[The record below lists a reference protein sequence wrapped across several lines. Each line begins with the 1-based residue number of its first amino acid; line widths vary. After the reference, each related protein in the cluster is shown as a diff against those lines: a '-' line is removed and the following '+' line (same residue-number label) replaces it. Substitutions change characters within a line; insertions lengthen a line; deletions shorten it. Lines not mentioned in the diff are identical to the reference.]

1 MIVAF
6 NSLSPAGG
14 TFMDWSW
21 HWLKGSDYFWNLKK
35 GWIPLIDDP
44 IKEKNAHGHLKNH
57 PNGFEDW
64 EKFLGSA
71 GEESHDTGKDIS
83 FYPWVL
89 PTADNLNDYVN
100 HINLMIKQKVG
111 VVVIKKTQEFP
122 YGSARSDLLD
132 VDDHIHF
139 LESNTD
145 LPSDID
151 RKKLREI
158 VSIRMVPKQKTWLE
172 KIDLAFDL
180 LDKEVVVVTDKE
192 WTHQT
197 EQTIIR
203 ICGRL
208 GTVIDPRRLVSWRPI
223 MHQWCE
229 NYKKTEF
236 FYDHELPMMADKIVS
251 GEPMDLTLFN
261 FGLTEESLL
270 MMYVMKR
277 HGRRLILPT
286 DHFPKNT
293 LDLHRFL
300 K

>member
-6 NSLSPAGG
+6 TSLAPAGA

-21 HWLKGSDYFWNLKK
+21 HWLKGSDSSWNLKR

-44 IKEKNAHGHLKNH
+44 IKGKNAHGHRKNH
-57 PNGFEDW
+57 PGGFEKW

-71 GEESHDTGKDIS
+71 KQESDATGKDIS
-83 FYPWVL
+83 FYPGIR
-89 PTADNLNDYVN
+89 PTADNLNDYIN
-100 HINLMIKQKVG
+100 HINLMIKRKVG
-111 VVVIKKTQEFP
+111 VVVIKKTQELP
-122 YGSARSDLLD
+122 YGSARTGLL
-132 VDDHIHF
+132 DDHITY
-139 LESNTD
+139 LGSNPD
-145 LPSDID
+145 LPSDIS
-151 RKKLREI
+151 RKKLREM
-158 VSIRMVPKQKTWLE
+158 VSMRMVPQQKTWLE

-192 WTHQT
+192 WTHQP
-197 EQTIIR
+197 EQTMIK

-223 MHQWCE
+223 MHRWCE

-236 FYDHELPMMADKIVS
+236 FYDHELPLMADKIVA
-251 GEPMDLTLFN
+251 GESMDLTPFN
-261 FGLTEESLL
+261 FKLTEESLL

-277 HGRRLILPT
+277 HGRRLLLPT
-286 DHFPKNT
+286 DYFPKNT

>member
-6 NSLSPAGG
+6 TSPHSGG
-14 TFMDWSW
+14 ATFMDWSW
-21 HWLKGSDYFWNLKK
+21 HWLKGSDYFWNLKR
-35 GWIPLIDDP
+35 GWIPLIYDP
-44 IKEKNAHGHLKNH
+44 IKVKNAHGHRKNH
-57 PNGFEDW
+57 PNGFEKW

-71 GEESHDTGKDIS
+71 KQESDATGKDIS
-83 FYPWVL
+83 FYPGIA

-100 HINLMIKQKVG
+100 HINSMIKQKVV

-122 YGSARSDLLD
+122 YGSARTDLLD
-132 VDDHIHF
+132 DYSTL
-139 LESNTD
+139 LESDPD
-145 LPSDID
+145 LPSGIS
-151 RKKLREI
+151 RKKLREMESTRT
-158 VSIRMVPKQKTWLE
+158 VSQQKTWLE

-180 LDKEVVVVTDKE
+180 LDKEVVVVTDKD
-192 WTHQT
+192 WTHQP
-197 EQTIIR
+197 EQTMIK

-208 GTVIDPRRLVSWRPI
+208 GTVIDPGRLVSWRPI

-236 FYDHELPMMADKIVS
+236 FYSHELPLMADKIVA
-251 GEPMDLTLFN
+251 GESMDLTPFN
-261 FGLTEESLL
+261 FKLTEESLL

-286 DHFPKNT
+286 DYFPKNT

>member
-6 NSLSPAGG
+6 TSLAPAGA

-21 HWLKGSDYFWNLKK
+21 HWLKGSDSSWNIEK

-44 IKEKNAHGHLKNH
+44 IKEKNAHGHEKNH
-57 PNGFEDW
+57 PGSFEDW

-71 GEESHDTGKDIS
+71 SEVSRDTGKDIS
-83 FYPWVL
+83 FYPFL
-89 PTADNLNDYVN
+89 APTADNLNDYVN

-122 YGSARSDLLD
+122 YGSERIGLQDDLQ
-132 VDDHIHF
+132 IF
-139 LESNTD
+139 LSPD
-145 LPSDID
+145 LPSDIS
-151 RKKLREI
+151 RKKLREME
-158 VSIRMVPKQKTWLE
+158 STRMVPQQKTWLE

-197 EQTIIR
+197 EQTMIR

-223 MHQWCE
+223 MHRWCE

-236 FYDHELPMMADKIVS
+236 FYDHELPLMADKIVA
-251 GEPMDLTLFN
+251 GESMDLTPFN
-261 FGLTEESLL
+261 FKLTEESLL

-286 DHFPKNT
+286 DYFPKNT

>member
-6 NSLSPAGG
+6 TSPHSGG
-14 TFMDWSW
+14 ATFMDWSW
-21 HWLKGSDYFWNLKK
+21 HWLKGSDYFWNLKR

-44 IKEKNAHGHLKNH
+44 IKGKNAHGHRKNH
-57 PNGFEDW
+57 PGGFEKW

-71 GEESHDTGKDIS
+71 KQESDATGKDIS
-83 FYPWVL
+83 FYPGIR
-89 PTADNLNDYVN
+89 PTADNLNDYIN
-100 HINLMIKQKVG
+100 HINSMIKQKV
-111 VVVIKKTQEFP
+111 VVVVLKKTQEFP
-122 YGSARSDLLD
+122 YGSARTDLLD
-132 VDDHIHF
+132 DYNIF
-139 LESNTD
+139 LESNSD
-145 LPSDID
+145 LPSDIS
-151 RKKLREI
+151 RKKLREM
-158 VSIRMVPKQKTWLE
+158 VSMRMVPQQKTWLE

-192 WTHQT
+192 WTHQP
-197 EQTIIR
+197 EQTMIR

-236 FYDHELPMMADKIVS
+236 FYSHEIPLMADKIVA
-251 GEPMDLTLFN
+251 GESMDLTPFN
-261 FGLTEESLL
+261 FRLTEESLL

>member
-6 NSLSPAGG
+6 TSPHSGG
-14 TFMDWSW
+14 ATFMDWSW
-21 HWLKGSDYFWNLKK
+21 HWLKGNKNFWNSGL
-35 GWIPLIDDP
+35 GWIPLINNP
-44 IKEKNAHGHLKNH
+44 IQIMNSHGHRKNH

-71 GEESHDTGKDIS
+71 KQESDATGKDIS
-83 FYPWVL
+83 FYPSIG
-89 PTADNLNDYVN
+89 PTADNLNDYIN
-100 HINLMIKQKVG
+100 HINSMIKRKVG
-111 VVVIKKTQEFP
+111 VVVIKKTHEFP
-122 YGSARSDLLD
+122 YGSERTGLT
-132 VDDHIHF
+132 DDHNTF
-139 LESNTD
+139 LESEHD

-151 RKKLREI
+151 RKKLREM
-158 VSIRMVPKQKTWLE
+158 VSIRMFPQQKTWLG

-192 WTHQT
+192 WTHQP
-197 EQTIIR
+197 EQTMIR

-208 GTVIDPRRLVSWRPI
+208 GTVIDPGRLVSWRPI
-223 MHQWCE
+223 MHRWHE

-236 FYDHELPMMADKIVS
+236 FYSHELPLMADKIVA
-251 GEPMDLTLFN
+251 GESMDLTPFN
-261 FGLTEESLL
+261 FKLTEESLL

-286 DHFPKNT
+286 DYFPKNT

>member
-1 MIVAF
+1 
-6 NSLSPAGG
+6 
-14 TFMDWSW
+14 MDWSW
-21 HWLKGSDYFWNLKK
+21 HWLKGSDSTWNLEK
-35 GWIPLIDDP
+35 GWMPLTDDP
-44 IKEKNAHGHLKNH
+44 IKGKNAHGHEKNH
-57 PNGFEDW
+57 PMGFEDW

-71 GEESHDTGKDIS
+71 SEVSHDTGKDIS
-83 FYPWVL
+83 FYPFFAS
-89 PTADNLNDYVN
+89 TADNLNDYMN
-100 HINLMIKQKVG
+100 HINLMIKRKVG

-122 YGSARSDLLD
+122 YGSARTDLK
-132 VDDHIHF
+132 DDKHF
-139 LESNTD
+139 FMKSNPD

-158 VSIRMVPKQKTWLE
+158 VSMRMVPQQKTWLE

-192 WTHQT
+192 WTHQP

-203 ICGRL
+203 ICGQL
-208 GTVIDPRRLVSWRPI
+208 GTVIDPGRLVSWRPI
-223 MHQWCE
+223 MHRWRE
-229 NYKKTEF
+229 NYKKAEF
-236 FYDHELPMMADKIVS
+236 FYSHELPLMADKIVA
-251 GEPMDLTLFN
+251 GEPMDLTPFN
-261 FGLTEESLL
+261 FRLTEESLL

>member
-6 NSLSPAGG
+6 TSLHSGG
-14 TFMDWSW
+14 ATFMDWSW

-35 GWIPLIDDP
+35 GWITLVDDP
-44 IKEKNAHGHLKNH
+44 IKVKNAHGHEKNH
-57 PNGFEDW
+57 PGSFESCQ
-64 EKFLGSA
+64 KFLEVA
-71 GEESHDTGKDIS
+71 VKESHDTGKDIS
-83 FYPWVL
+83 FYPFIR
-89 PTADNLNDYVN
+89 PTADNLNDEMDN
-100 HINLMIKQKVG
+100 INLLIKQKVG

-122 YGSARSDLLD
+122 YGSARTDMK
-132 VDDHIHF
+132 DDEHTL
-139 LESNTD
+139 LESDPD

-151 RKKLREI
+151 RKKLREM
-158 VSIRMVPKQKTWLE
+158 VSMRMVPQQKTWLG

-192 WTHQT
+192 WAHQPEET
-197 EQTIIR
+197 MIR

-208 GTVIDPRRLVSWRPI
+208 GTVIDPGRLISWRPI
-223 MHQWCE
+223 MQRWRE
-229 NYKKTEF
+229 NYKKAEF
-236 FYDHELPMMADKIVS
+236 FYNQEIPLMADKIVA
-251 GEPMDLTLFN
+251 GESMDLTPFN
-261 FGLTEESLL
+261 FKLTEESLL

-277 HGRRLILPT
+277 HGRRLIIPT

>member
-6 NSLSPAGG
+6 TSLTPAGA

-21 HWLKGSDYFWNLKK
+21 HWLKGSDSSWTQKK
-35 GWIPLIDDP
+35 GWLPLIDDP
-44 IKEKNAHGHLKNH
+44 IKEKNAHGHRKNH
-57 PNGFEDW
+57 PEGFEDW

-71 GEESHDTGKDIS
+71 SEVSHDTGKDIS
-83 FYPWVL
+83 FYPITG
-89 PTADNLNDYVN
+89 PKANNLNDYVN
-100 HINLMIKQKVG
+100 HINLMIKRKVG

-122 YGSARSDLLD
+122 YGSARTDLLND
-132 VDDHIHF
+132 LFF
-139 LESNTD
+139 LLECNPD

-158 VSIRMVPKQKTWLE
+158 VSMRMVPQQKTWLE

-192 WTHQT
+192 WTHQP
-197 EQTIIR
+197 EQTIIK

-208 GTVIDPRRLVSWRPI
+208 GTVIDPGRLVSWRPI
-223 MHQWCE
+223 MHRWCE
-229 NYKKTEF
+229 NYKKAEF
-236 FYDHELPMMADKIVS
+236 FYGHEIPLMADKIVA
-251 GEPMDLTLFN
+251 GESMDLRPFN
-261 FGLTEESLL
+261 FRLTEESLL

-277 HGRRLILPT
+277 HGRRLIIPT

>member
-6 NSLSPAGG
+6 TSLAPAGA

-21 HWLKGSDYFWNLKK
+21 HWLKGSDSSWNIEK

-44 IKEKNAHGHLKNH
+44 IKGKNAHGHEKNH
-57 PNGFEDW
+57 PGGFEDW

-71 GEESHDTGKDIS
+71 SEVSRDTGKDIS
-83 FYPWVL
+83 FYPFFA
-89 PTADNLNDYVN
+89 PTADNLNDYMN
-100 HINLMIKQKVG
+100 HINLMIKRKVC

-122 YGSARSDLLD
+122 YGSARTGLL
-132 VDDHIHF
+132 DDHITY
-139 LESNTD
+139 LGSNPD
-145 LPSDID
+145 LPSDIS
-151 RKKLREI
+151 RKKLREM
-158 VSIRMVPKQKTWLE
+158 VSMRMVPQQKTWLE

-192 WTHQT
+192 WTHQP
-197 EQTIIR
+197 EQTMIR

-236 FYDHELPMMADKIVS
+236 FYDHELPLMADKIVA
-251 GEPMDLTLFN
+251 GESMDLTPFN
-261 FGLTEESLL
+261 FKLTEESLL

-277 HGRRLILPT
+277 HGRRLLLPT
-286 DHFPKNT
+286 DYFPKNT

>member
-6 NSLSPAGG
+6 TSPAQAGA

-21 HWLKGSDYFWNLKK
+21 HWLKGSDSVWNQEK

-44 IKEKNAHGHLKNH
+44 NQVKNAHGHEKNH
-57 PNGFEDW
+57 PMGFEEW
-64 EKFLGSA
+64 KKFIDSA
-71 GEESHDTGKDIS
+71 NKESHDTGKDIS
-83 FYPWVL
+83 FYPYIG

-122 YGSARSDLLD
+122 YGSARTDLLD
-132 VDDHIHF
+132 DHINF
-139 LESNTD
+139 LESNPD

-158 VSIRMVPKQKTWLE
+158 VSTRMVPQQKTWLE

-197 EQTIIR
+197 EETIIE
-203 ICGRL
+203 ICKRL
-208 GTVIDPRRLVSWRPI
+208 GTVIDPGRLVSWRPI

-236 FYDHELPMMADKIVS
+236 FYSHELPLMADKIVA
-251 GEPMDLTLFN
+251 GESMDLTPFN
-261 FGLTEESLL
+261 FKLTEESLL

-277 HGRRLILPT
+277 HGRRLILP
-286 DHFPKNT
+286 DNHFPKNT

>member
-6 NSLSPAGG
+6 NSLSPAGA

-57 PNGFEDW
+57 PGSFEGW
-64 EKFLGSA
+64 EKFLEVA
-71 GEESHDTGKDIS
+71 NKESHDTGKDIS
-83 FYPWVL
+83 FYPWAL

-100 HINLMIKQKVG
+100 HINLMIKRKVG

-132 VDDHIHF
+132 VDDHISF

-145 LPSDID
+145 LPSDVN
-151 RKKLREI
+151 RKKLREM
-158 VSIRMVPKQKTWLE
+158 VSMRMVSQQKKWLE

-192 WTHQT
+192 WTHQP
-197 EQTIIR
+197 EQTMIR

-236 FYDHELPMMADKIVS
+236 FYDHEIPLMADKIVA
-251 GEPMDLTLFN
+251 GELMDLTPFN
-261 FGLTEESLL
+261 FKLTEESLL

-277 HGRRLILPT
+277 HGRRLILP
-286 DHFPKNT
+286 DDNFPKNT
-293 LDLHRFL
+293 KDLHKFL

>member
-44 IKEKNAHGHLKNH
+44 IKEKNAHGHRKNH
-57 PNGFEDW
+57 PMGFEEW

-71 GEESHDTGKDIS
+71 KQESDATGKDIS
-83 FYPWVL
+83 FYPGIRS
-89 PTADNLNDYVN
+89 TANNLNDYIN
-100 HINLMIKQKVG
+100 HINSMIKQKV
-111 VVVIKKTQEFP
+111 VVVVLKKTQEFP
-122 YGSARSDLLD
+122 YGSARTDLLD
-132 VDDHIHF
+132 DYNIF
-139 LESNTD
+139 LESNSD
-145 LPSDID
+145 LPSDIS
-151 RKKLREI
+151 RKKLREM
-158 VSIRMVPKQKTWLE
+158 VSIRMVPQQKTWLE

-192 WTHQT
+192 WTHQP
-197 EQTIIR
+197 EQTMIK

-208 GTVIDPRRLVSWRPI
+208 GTVIDPGRLVSWRPI
-223 MHQWCE
+223 MHRWRE
-229 NYKKTEF
+229 NHKKTEF
-236 FYDHELPMMADKIVS
+236 FYDHEIPLMADKIVA
-251 GEPMDLTLFN
+251 GEPMDLQPFN
-261 FGLTEESLL
+261 FKLTEESLL

-286 DHFPKNT
+286 NHFPKNT

>member
-6 NSLSPAGG
+6 TSTVQAGA

-21 HWLKGSDYFWNLKK
+21 HWLKGADSVWNQEK
-35 GWIPLIDDP
+35 GWVPLIGNP
-44 IKEKNAHGHLKNH
+44 NQVKNAHGHRKNH
-57 PNGFEDW
+57 PTSFNEWGE
-64 EKFLGSA
+64 FLDVA
-71 GEESHDTGKDIS
+71 IKESHATGKDIS
-83 FYPWVL
+83 FYPVFRNTDMN
-89 PTADNLNDYVN
+89 PDDYVN
-100 HINLMIKQKVG
+100 HINLLIKRKAG
-111 VVVIKKTQEFP
+111 VVAIKKTQEFP
-122 YGSARSDLLD
+122 YGSERTGLQ
-132 VDDHIHF
+132 DDQHIF
-139 LESNTD
+139 LSHD

-158 VSIRMVPKQKTWLE
+158 VSVRMVTEQKTWLE

-192 WTHQT
+192 WAHQPEET
-197 EQTIIR
+197 MIA
-203 ICGRL
+203 ICKRL
-208 GTVIDPRRLVSWRPI
+208 GTVIDPGRLVSWRPI
-223 MHQWCE
+223 MHQWCKT
-229 NYKKTEF
+229 YKKAEF
-236 FYDHELPMMADKIVS
+236 FYSHEIPLIADKIVA
-251 GEPMDLTLFN
+251 GEPMDLTPFN
-261 FGLTEESLL
+261 FAFTDESLL

>member
-6 NSLSPAGG
+6 TSLAPAGA

-21 HWLKGSDYFWNLKK
+21 HWLKGSDSSWNQKE

-44 IKEKNAHGHLKNH
+44 LKVKNAHGHRKNH
-57 PNGFEDW
+57 PMGFEEW
-64 EKFLGSA
+64 EKFLGLAS
-71 GEESHDTGKDIS
+71 EESHDTGKDIS
-83 FYPWVL
+83 FYPYFL
-89 PTADNLNDYVN
+89 STADNLNDYIDHVN
-100 HINLMIKQKVG
+100 SMIKRKVG

-122 YGSARSDLLD
+122 YGSARSGSTEGEIAFISNANPDLPKG
-132 VDDHIHF
+132 
-139 LESNTD
+139 TD
-145 LPSDID
+145 L
-151 RKKLREI
+151 KKLREMF
-158 VSIRMVPKQKTWLE
+158 SMRMVPQQKTWLE
-172 KIDLAFDL
+172 KIDSAFKL

-192 WTHQT
+192 WVHQP
-197 EQTIIR
+197 EETIIK

-208 GTVIDPRRLVSWRPI
+208 GTAIDPGRLVSWRTI

-236 FYDHELPMMADKIVS
+236 FYSHEIPLMADKIVA
-251 GEPMDLTLFN
+251 GESMDLRPFN
-261 FGLTEESLL
+261 FGLTEECLI

-277 HGRRLILPT
+277 HGRRLIIPT

>member
-1 MIVAF
+1 
-6 NSLSPAGG
+6 
-14 TFMDWSW
+14 MDWSW
-21 HWLKGSDYFWNLKK
+21 HWLKGSDSTWKQEK
-35 GWIPLIDDP
+35 GWMPLTDDP
-44 IKEKNAHGHLKNH
+44 IKEKNAHGHKKNH
-57 PNGFEDW
+57 PMGFEDW

-71 GEESHDTGKDIS
+71 REVSHDTGKDIS
-83 FYPWVL
+83 FYPFFV
-89 PTADNLNDYVN
+89 PTADNLNDYMN
-100 HINLMIKQKVG
+100 HINLMIKRKVG

-122 YGSARSDLLD
+122 YGSARTDLK
-132 VDDHIHF
+132 DDKHF
-139 LESNTD
+139 FMKSNPD

-158 VSIRMVPKQKTWLE
+158 VSMRMVPQQKTWLE

-192 WTHQT
+192 WTHQP

-203 ICGRL
+203 ICGQL
-208 GTVIDPRRLVSWRPI
+208 GTVIDPGRLVSWRPI
-223 MHQWCE
+223 MHRWRE
-229 NYKKTEF
+229 NYKKAEF
-236 FYDHELPMMADKIVS
+236 FYSHELPLMADKIVA
-251 GEPMDLTLFN
+251 GEPMNLTPFN

-270 MMYVMKR
+270 MSYVMKR

>member
-6 NSLSPAGG
+6 TSLAPAGA

-21 HWLKGSDYFWNLKK
+21 HWLKGSDSSWNIEK

-44 IKEKNAHGHLKNH
+44 IKGKNAHGHEKNH
-57 PNGFEDW
+57 PGGFEDW

-71 GEESHDTGKDIS
+71 SEVSRDTGKDIS
-83 FYPWVL
+83 FYPFFA
-89 PTADNLNDYVN
+89 PTADNLNDYMN
-100 HINLMIKQKVG
+100 HINLMIKRKVG

-122 YGSARSDLLD
+122 YGSARTDMK
-132 VDDHIHF
+132 DDEHTL
-139 LESNTD
+139 LESDPD

-151 RKKLREI
+151 RKKLREM
-158 VSIRMVPKQKTWLE
+158 VSMRMVPQQKTWLE

-192 WTHQT
+192 WTHQP
-197 EQTIIR
+197 EQTMIR

-223 MHQWCE
+223 MHQWRE

-236 FYDHELPMMADKIVS
+236 FYDHEIPLMADKIVA
-251 GEPMDLTLFN
+251 GEPMDLQPFN
-261 FGLTEESLL
+261 FKLTEESLL

-286 DHFPKNT
+286 NHFPKNT

>member
-6 NSLSPAGG
+6 TSLHPGG
-14 TFMDWSW
+14 ATFMDWSW
-21 HWLKGSDYFWNLKK
+21 HWLKGSDYFWNLKR

-44 IKEKNAHGHLKNH
+44 IKGKNAHGHRKNH
-57 PNGFEDW
+57 PMGFEDW

-71 GEESHDTGKDIS
+71 KQESDATGKDIS
-83 FYPWVL
+83 FYPYFG
-89 PTADNLNDYVN
+89 PTADNLNDYIDHVN
-100 HINLMIKQKVG
+100 SMIKRNVG
-111 VVVIKKTQEFP
+111 VVVIKKTHEFP
-122 YGSARSDLLD
+122 YGYERTGLT
-132 VDDHIHF
+132 DDHNTF
-139 LESNTD
+139 LESEHD

-151 RKKLREI
+151 RKKLREM
-158 VSIRMVPKQKTWLE
+158 VSMRMVPQQKTWLG

-192 WTHQT
+192 WTHQP
-197 EQTIIR
+197 EQTMIR

-208 GTVIDPRRLVSWRPI
+208 GTVIDPGRLVSWRPI
-223 MHQWCE
+223 MHRWHE

-236 FYDHELPMMADKIVS
+236 FYSHEIPLMADKIVA
-251 GEPMDLTLFN
+251 GESMDLTPFN
-261 FGLTEESLL
+261 FKLTEESLL

-286 DHFPKNT
+286 DYFPKNT

>member
-35 GWIPLIDDP
+35 GWITLVDDP

-158 VSIRMVPKQKTWLE
+158 VSMRMVPQQKKWLE

-192 WTHQT
+192 WAHQPEET
-197 EQTIIR
+197 MIR

-208 GTVIDPRRLVSWRPI
+208 GTVIDPGRLISWRPI
-223 MHQWCE
+223 MQRWRE
-229 NYKKTEF
+229 NYKKAEF
-236 FYDHELPMMADKIVS
+236 FYNQEIPLMADKIVA
-251 GEPMDLTLFN
+251 GESMDLTPFN
-261 FGLTEESLL
+261 FKLTEESLL

-286 DHFPKNT
+286 NHFPKNT

>member
-6 NSLSPAGG
+6 TSLTPAGA

-21 HWLKGSDYFWNLKK
+21 HWLKGSDSSWNYKK
-35 GWIPLIDDP
+35 GWIPLIVDP
-44 IKEKNAHGHLKNH
+44 LKEKNAHGHEKNH
-57 PNGFEDW
+57 PMGFEEW
-64 EKFLGSA
+64 EKFLEVA
-71 GEESHDTGKDIS
+71 VKESHDTGKDIS
-83 FYPWVL
+83 FFPCIQS
-89 PTADNLNDYVN
+89 TADNLNDYMDN
-100 HINLMIKQKVG
+100 INLLIKQKVD

-122 YGSARSDLLD
+122 YGSERTDMKD
-132 VDDHIHF
+132 DDHTF
-139 LESNTD
+139 LESDPD

-151 RKKLREI
+151 RKKLREM
-158 VSIRMVPKQKTWLE
+158 VSMRMVPQQKTWLE

-192 WTHQT
+192 WTHQP

-208 GTVIDPRRLVSWRPI
+208 GTVIDPGRLVSWRPI
-223 MHQWCE
+223 MQRWRE
-229 NYKKTEF
+229 NYKKAEF
-236 FYDHELPMMADKIVS
+236 FYNQEIPLMADKIVA
-251 GEPMDLTLFN
+251 GESMDLTPFN
-261 FGLTEESLL
+261 FRLTEECLL

-277 HGRRLILPT
+277 HGRRLIIPT

>member
-6 NSLSPAGG
+6 TSPAAAGA

-21 HWLKGSDYFWNLKK
+21 HWLKGSDSSWTPWK
-35 GWIPLIDDP
+35 GWLPLISDP
-44 IKEKNAHGHLKNH
+44 LKEKNAHGHPKNH
-57 PNGFEDW
+57 PKGSEKW
-64 EKFLGSA
+64 EKFLEVA
-71 GEESHDTGKDIS
+71 DKESHDTGKDIS
-83 FYPWVL
+83 FYPFFV
-89 PTADNLNDYVN
+89 PTANNLNDYVN
-100 HINLMIKQKVG
+100 NINLLIKRKVG

-122 YGSARSDLLD
+122 YGSERIDQE
-132 VDDHIHF
+132 DDPFLF
-139 LESNTD
+139 LESNPD

-151 RKKLREI
+151 LKKLREMVSMRI
-158 VSIRMVPKQKTWLE
+158 VAQQKTWLE

-192 WTHQT
+192 WAHQT
-197 EQTIIR
+197 EETMIE

-208 GTVIDPRRLVSWRPI
+208 GTVIDPGRLASWRPI
-223 MHQWCE
+223 MHRWRG
-229 NYKKTEF
+229 NYKKAEF
-236 FYDHELPMMADKIVS
+236 FYSHEIPLMADKIVA
-251 GEPMDLTLFN
+251 GESMDLTPFN
-261 FGLTEESLL
+261 FRLTEESLL

-277 HGRRLILPT
+277 HGRRLVLPT

>member
-6 NSLSPAGG
+6 NSLSPAGA

-21 HWLKGSDYFWNLKK
+21 HWLKGSDYFWNLEK

-44 IKEKNAHGHLKNH
+44 IKEKNAHGHRKNH
-57 PNGFEDW
+57 PGSFEEW
-64 EKFLGSA
+64 EKFLVSA
-71 GEESHDTGKDIS
+71 EEESHDTGKDIS
-83 FYPWVL
+83 FYPWAQ
-89 PTADNLNDYVN
+89 PTADNLNDHVN
-100 HINLMIKQKVG
+100 HINLMIKRKVG

-122 YGSARSDLLD
+122 YGSARADMK
-132 VDDHIHF
+132 DDEHIF

-145 LPSDID
+145 LPSDTD
-151 RKKLREI
+151 RKKLREM
-158 VSIRMVPKQKTWLE
+158 VSMRMVPQQKKWLE

-192 WTHQT
+192 WTHQP
-197 EQTIIR
+197 EQTMIR

-236 FYDHELPMMADKIVS
+236 FYNHEIPLMADKIVA
-251 GEPMDLTLFN
+251 GESMDLTPFN
-261 FGLTEESLL
+261 FKLTEESLL

-286 DHFPKNT
+286 NHFPKNT